1 MPLGDPPART
11 QPWRFEELELGQE
24 FTTAEL
30 FDATALDRF
39 ALLSGDDSPLHAD
52 VQTAMRLGFPDRVV
66 YGFHALALLS
76 RIVGTFCQNAI
87 CVSVEADFT
96 APTFCGDRIQVAAEV
111 VKIQRA
117 MRSVTLKVRMLRGD
131 DVVVR
136 GKLTTKFLP

>member
-1 MPLGDPPART
+1 VPLGDPPTRT
-11 QPWRFEELELGQE
+11 QRWRFEELELGQE
-24 FTTAEL
+24 FTTAEV
-30 FDATALDRF
+30 FDAAALDRF
-39 ALLSGDDSPLHAD
+39 ALLSGDDSPLHTNAQ
-52 VQTAMRLGFPDRVV
+52 VAMDLGYPGRVV

-76 RIVGTFCQNAI
+76 RIVGTFFQSAI

-96 APTFCGDRIQVAAEV
+96 APAFCGNRIQVAAEV
-111 VKIQRA
+111 VKIQTA

>member
-1 MPLGDPPART
+1 VPLAGPPART
-11 QPWRFEELELGQE
+11 QPWRFEELEPGQE
-24 FTTAEL
+24 FTTAEV
-30 FDATALDRF
+30 FDAAALDRF
-39 ALLSGDDSPLHAD
+39 ALLSGDHSPLHAD
-52 VQTAMRLGFPDRVV
+52 GQAAMGLGFPGRVV

-76 RIVGTFCQNAI
+76 RIVGTFFQNAI

-96 APTFCGDRIQVAAEV
+96 APAFCGDRIQVAAEV

-136 GKLTTKFLP
+136 GKLTTRFLP

>member
-1 MPLGDPPART
+1 MPLGDPPTGTEPR
-11 QPWRFEELELGQE
+11 RFEELEPGQE
-24 FTTAEL
+24 FTTSEV
-30 FDATALDRF
+30 FDAAALDRF
-39 ALLSGDDSPLHAD
+39 ALLSGDHSPLHTD
-52 VQTAMRLGFPDRVV
+52 VQAAMDLGYPGRVV

-76 RIVGTFCQNAI
+76 RIVGTFFHNAI

-96 APTFCGDRIQVAAEV
+96 EPAFCGERIQVAAEV
-111 VKIQRA
+111 VKIQTA

>member
-11 QPWRFEELELGQE
+11 QPRCFEELELGQE
-24 FTTAEL
+24 FTTAEV
-30 FDATALDRF
+30 FHAAALDRF
-39 ALLSGDDSPLHAD
+39 ASLSGDDSALHAN
-52 VQTAMRLGFPDRVV
+52 VQAAMRLGFPGRVV
-66 YGFHALALLS
+66 YGFHALTLLS
-76 RIVGTFCQNAI
+76 RIVGTFFQNAI

-96 APTFCGDRIQVAAEV
+96 APAFCGDRIQVVAEV
-111 VKIQRA
+111 VKIHRA